1 MFLIEL
7 LRIDEKIFSP
17 CYYYEYLK
25 HRSLPIFKGII
36 RKSFSLV
43 ALSSFIV
50 SGVSSS
56 EKKLFLNDN
65 KNLNVKVTTNNSTLY
80 KANQNSKLDLFTDK
94 VLLASSIVNPNLLEI
109 EGPEVSLVFK
119 KANAKEIFEYLAEI
133 GNYGFVWVKNSPSK
147 DSEVD
152 NKRLISMTLTK
163 VDYKKAFNSLLL
175 ASGLQAKLHNNILYI
190 GPNVRNTVFTTR
202 ATDVYQLNQ
211 ISASAAADYLAN
223 LGASVTKTFTIKTS
237 VTSGASQ
244 SQAVQGASTSSTTTD
259 QSETSVKVYGATIGP
274 LVGLIATTDERLQTV
289 TMVGEE
295 YLIKLAN
302 GFLAKLDIR
311 QKQVALSVK
320 VLDVNLSDKNSFL
333 KDYGGILDDA
343 FIIGTQGKIK
353 TAFGSYLPTFP
364 GTEESITDYTNPRS
378 VTEKNNLFFG
388 LLEASIENGS
398 TKVLASPTLLL
409 SESNLTDAGNDKGIG
424 RKIGS
429 EGIVEIGDQVPI
441 DAVQGEGGAC
451 TYSYD
456 TVGVKLG
463 AKIISVDENNY
474 VTFAMTPTVTGL
486 SGAFT
491 VVGCGSVSKINKRRL
506 DTGAI
511 RIKDGETL
519 VLTGVIQETD
529 VDTFYKIPLL
539 GDLPL
544 LGSLFRSNSKTNDKR
559 ELIILV
565 TPKVLD
571 DDTSVNNKNF
581 NLQFND
587 EDARKLLENNQ

>member
-1 MFLIEL
+1 M
-7 LRIDEKIFSP
+7 
-17 CYYYEYLK
+17 
-25 HRSLPIFKGII
+25 
-36 RKSFSLV
+36 
-43 ALSSFIV
+43 
-50 SGVSSS
+50 
-56 EKKLFLNDN
+56 FLNDDTLRKSIALIACTSLLGTTAKAYDYHLIESKKPTLN
-65 KNLNVKVTTNNSTLY
+65 DINFTPLTKKDLNIEKFYLTNKKNLLIS
-80 KANQNSKLDLFTDK
+80 
-94 VLLASSIVNPNLLEI
+94 SSIANPNLLDI
-109 EGPEVSLVFK
+109 NGPNVSLIFK
-119 KANAKEIFEYLAEI
+119 NTRAQEIFEYLAEV
-133 GNYGFVWVKNSPSK
+133 GNYGYVWVKNNPNKES
-147 DSEVD
+147 DAD
-152 NKRLISMTLTK
+152 NERLISMTLND
-163 VDYKKAFNSLLL
+163 VPYKKAFNSLLL
-175 ASGLQAKLHNNILYI
+175 ASGLQAKLNNNILYV

-211 ISASAAADYLAN
+211 ISASSAADYLAN
-223 LGASVTKTFTIKTS
+223 LGASVTKTFTITTS

-244 SQAVQGASTSSTTTD
+244 SQSVQGASTSATTTD

-274 LVGLIATTDERLQTV
+274 LVGLVATTDERLQTV
-289 TMVGEE
+289 TMVGDN
-295 YLIKLAN
+295 YLIDLAK
-302 GFLAKLDIR
+302 GFLEKLDKR

-320 VLDVNLSDKNSFL
+320 VLDVNLSDKNSSM
-333 KDYGGILDDA
+333 KDFGTTFDDA

-353 TAFGSYLPTFP
+353 SAFGTFLPTFP
-364 GTEESITDYTNPRS
+364 DAGSSGTVNPGS
-378 VTEKNNLFFG
+378 TFPNKSFFG

-409 SESNLTDAGNDKGIG
+409 SESNLTDAGNDSGIG

-463 AKIISVDENNY
+463 AKIISIDDNNY

-486 SGAFT
+486 SGSFT

-529 VDTFYKIPLL
+529 VDTFYKLPLL

-544 LGSLFRSNSKTNDKR
+544 LGGLFRSKSKTNDKR

-571 DDTSVNNKNF
+571 DDTSSNNKKLELEFSNPDTK
-581 NLQFND
+581 N
-587 EDARKLLENNQ
+587 LLENNQ

>member
-1 MFLIEL
+1 MEL
-7 LRIDEKIFSP
+7 LRIDEKIFST
-17 CYYYEYLK
+17 CYYYKYLK
-25 HRSLPIFKGII
+25 NRSLPIFKVII
-36 RKSFSLV
+36 RKSFSLL

-56 EKKLFLNDN
+56 EKKLFINNN
-65 KNLNVKVTTNNSTLY
+65 KNLNVQVNANNSSLY
-80 KANQNSKLDLFTDK
+80 KANQNNKLVLDTDK
-94 VLLASSIVNPNLLEI
+94 DLIASSIVNPNLLEI

-333 KDYGGILDDA
+333 KDYGGILDES

-353 TAFGSYLPTFP
+353 TAFGSYIPTFP
-364 GTEESITDYTNPRS
+364 STEETISDYVNPRS
-378 VTEKNNLFFG
+378 TTEKNNLFFG

-409 SESNLTDAGNDKGIG
+409 SESSGTAGDGSTIG
-424 RKIGS
+424 RKAGN
-429 EGIVEIGDQVPI
+429 EGFVEIGDKVPV
-441 DAVQGEGGAC
+441 DASQSDGGVC
-451 TYSYD
+451 TYSYE

-463 AKIISVDENNY
+463 AKILGIDQNNY
-474 VTFAMTPTVTGL
+474 VTFTMSPIVTGI
-486 SGAFT
+486 SGSFNI
-491 VVGCGSVSKINKRRL
+491 VGCGSVSKINNRRL

-529 VDTFYKIPLL
+529 VDTKYKYPIL
-539 GDLPL
+539 GDLPI
-544 LGSLFRSNSKTNDKR
+544 LGSLFRSSQKTNDKR

-565 TPKVLD
+565 TPKILD
-571 DDTSVNNKNF
+571 EKSTNIEDY
-581 NLQFND
+581 NLKFTGKDSIKILN
-587 EDARKLLENNQ
+587 EIKR

>member
-7 LRIDEKIFSP
+7 LRIDEKNFSP

-353 TAFGSYLPTFP
+353 TAFGTYLPTFP
-364 GTEESITDYTNPRS
+364 GAEESMTDYVNPRPI
-378 VTEKNNLFFG
+378 TENNKNIFFG

-409 SESNLTDAGNDKGIG
+409 SESSGTAGDGSTIG
-424 RKIGS
+424 RKAGN
-429 EGIVEIGDQVPI
+429 EGFVEIGDKVPV
-441 DAVQGEGGAC
+441 DATQSDGGVC
-451 TYSYD
+451 TYSYE

-463 AKIISVDENNY
+463 AKILGIDQNNY
-474 VTFAMTPTVTGL
+474 VTFTMSPIVTGI
-486 SGAFT
+486 SGSFNI
-491 VVGCGSVSKINKRRL
+491 VGCGSVSKINNRRL

-529 VDTFYKIPLL
+529 VDTKYKYPVL
-539 GDLPL
+539 GDLPI
-544 LGSLFRSNSKTNDKR
+544 LGSLFRSSQKTNDKR

-565 TPKVLD
+565 TPKILD
-571 DDTSVNNKNF
+571 EKSTNIEDY
-581 NLQFND
+581 NLKFTGKDSIKILN
-587 EDARKLLENNQ
+587 EIKR